1 MSGSAPG
8 GWGEALAAAHA
19 AIDELVALIAKQDAE
34 LAALRKQVADV
45 GR

>member
-34 LAALRKQVADV
+34 HPGRKQVADV